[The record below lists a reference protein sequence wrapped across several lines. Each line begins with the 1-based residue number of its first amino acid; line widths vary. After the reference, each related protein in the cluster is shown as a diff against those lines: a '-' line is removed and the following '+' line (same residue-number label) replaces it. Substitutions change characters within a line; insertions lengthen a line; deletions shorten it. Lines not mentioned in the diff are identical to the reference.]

1 LTAAWATAPAAERTL
16 RAAAFGT
23 VCSMTIGAVR
33 MTLLLRSIG
42 PLLACAGMFRPLLT
56 RTLLA

>member
-1 LTAAWATAPAAERTL
+1 MTAAWATAPTAERTF

-23 VCSMTIGAVR
+23 MRGMTVGAVR

-42 PLLACAGMFRPLLT
+42 PLLTFAGLFRLLLT